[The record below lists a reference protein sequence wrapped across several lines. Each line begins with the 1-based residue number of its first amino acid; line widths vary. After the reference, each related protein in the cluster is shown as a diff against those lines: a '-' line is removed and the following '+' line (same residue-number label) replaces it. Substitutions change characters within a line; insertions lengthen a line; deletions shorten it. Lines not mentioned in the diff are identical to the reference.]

1 MTNNIYDYILTDIN
15 EDPSDFANINIPIEA
30 YEEEINAEIIT
41 TPVYTKKYEK
51 KDDFKFRK
59 KNGCSVLYNNDKYF
73 KISIKGRDGKT
84 YSKFI
89 VEKEYEDDLIR
100 FFNKEY
106 LQIKIADKL
115 YANEQDGSISRDGKM
130 WINRHEK
137 VDCIGLFY

>member
-1 MTNNIYDYILTDIN
+1 MTERIEDYVLRDLN
-15 EDPSDFANINIPIEA
+15 EEPSDFAKLVIPIEA
-30 YEEEINAEIIT
+30 YERVT
-41 TPVYTKKYEK
+41 SVVVSEK
-51 KDDFKFRK
+51 KKKEEDFKFKK
-59 KNGCSVLYNNDKYF
+59 KNGCGVLYDNGQYF
-73 KISIKGRDGKT
+73 KVCVKGRDGKT
-84 YSKFI
+84 YSKFV

-137 VDCIGLFY
+137 VDCMGLFY